1 MSRVRGQTYVTP
13 LHCFILWCART
24 SAGSRYRSFYEP
36 TEPSQPMM
44 SDDVNDEDR
53 PQHREQPPL
62 LFSNSV
68 WVL

>member
-1 MSRVRGQTYVTP
+1 MAAAISP
-13 LHCFILWCART
+13 
-24 SAGSRYRSFYEP
+24 FYEP
-36 TEPSQPMM
+36 TEQASQPMM

-53 PQHREQPPL
+53 PQHREPRPL

>member
-1 MSRVRGQTYVTP
+1 MAAAISP
-13 LHCFILWCART
+13 
-24 SAGSRYRSFYEP
+24 FYEP

-53 PQHREQPPL
+53 PQHRELRPL
-62 LFSNSV
+62 VFSNSV